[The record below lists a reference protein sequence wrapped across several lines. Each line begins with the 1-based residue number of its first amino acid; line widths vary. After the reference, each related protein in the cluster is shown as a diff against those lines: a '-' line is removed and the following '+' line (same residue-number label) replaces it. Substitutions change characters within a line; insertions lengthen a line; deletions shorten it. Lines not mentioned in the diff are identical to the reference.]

1 MEGLRRMVG
10 HVDKVRMRCSQVA
23 CKFIEFIL
31 SAKNTWGDIDHIVVR

>member
-10 HVDKVRMRCSQVA
+10 RVDKMRMRCSEVA

-31 SAKNTWGDIDHIVVR
+31 SVKNTWGDKTTQSSV